1 MTTRQTAVVPI
12 GMKEVRRRF
21 EQWRRNRPSRRSA
34 IPDALW
40 SAAVAVARQHGR
52 YATSR
57 ALGLDYGALKKR
69 MDAAE
74 EQRAASPTFLELT
87 PSPGACA
94 CVIEIEGP
102 RGGTMRVHVNEVTG
116 PDLVALTRVAW
127 NGAA

>member
-12 GMKEVRRRF
+12 GMEKARQRF
-21 EQWRRNRPSRRSA
+21 ERWRSTRLSRRSP
-34 IPDALW
+34 IPEALW

-74 EQRAASPTFLELT
+74 EPRAASPTFVELT

-102 RGGTMRVHVNEVTG
+102 RGGTMRVHVNEVRW

-127 NGAA
+127 SGGA